1 MKQKVK
7 LTEGQLKQIVENAS
21 RMVIQ
26 EMFGDGSFSRE
37 MGDMGRMGRNVSKN
51 DLNFMPNTNN
61 SAYKPSSLLNF
72 MPSKSGHKSNGLYK
86 PSGLSNFMP
95 YAYQPSGFY
104 RPTGPFNFMPPS
116 AYPYGGFN
124 GFNGFNGMA
133 FNNDPGM
140 YFPNGF
146 YPGYQG

>member
-26 EMFGDGSFSRE
+26 EMLGDGSFSRE

-61 SAYKPSSLLNF
+61 SA
-72 MPSKSGHKSNGLYK
+72 YK

>member
-26 EMFGDGSFSRE
+26 EMLDNDSFFR
-37 MGDMGRMGRNVSKN
+37 DNLNGRI
-51 DLNFMPNTNN
+51 PNNPEYKFS
-61 SAYKPSSLLNF
+61 SALNF
-72 MPSKSGHKSNGLYK
+72 MPSKSAHKSGGLYK
-86 PSGLSNFMP
+86 PSGFQNPMP
-95 YAYQPSGFY
+95 NSYAY
-104 RPTGPFNFMPPS
+104 
-116 AYPYGGFN
+116 
-124 GFNGFNGMA
+124 NGFNGMGYNYDPLYKPTGPFGFMPNPYA
-133 FNNDPGM
+133 YNGFNGMVFNNPGM